1 MVCQLCEYGDG
12 HLGRKRTHE
21 DQENDADKEENT
33 SNKDGCSSCF
43 GCCLEIN
50 GQRGHGIPLRR
61 KLIVPCFIA
70 CLRAARNLTFRRVM
84 TTSGRSAKPALEM
97 VGVVGQKLSRRIW
110 HALETLTL
118 SHYAGSSFR
127 QSETENP
134 MALSPLT
141 LVSNP

>member
-43 GCCLEIN
+43 GCGLEIN

-61 KLIVPCFIA
+61 KIIVCGGVCFGLPLLY
-70 CLRAARNLTFRRVM
+70 CVP
-84 TTSGRSAKPALEM
+84 SSCEESEVPE
-97 VGVVGQKLSRRIW
+97 
-110 HALETLTL
+110 
-118 SHYAGSSFR
+118 SHDDERTECKASSKWW
-127 QSETENP
+127 E
-134 MALSPLT
+134 L
-141 LVSNP
+141 